1 MYNRIVL
8 LGRLA
13 VDPELRFT
21 QTGFGVCTLR
31 LAVDGPTFNK
41 QEKRFEAIFVNVI
54 VWNRG
59 ENRIAE
65 RCNEF
70 LAKGRMVLV
79 EGKLNI
85 RSYEAQDG
93 TGRRYVTEVIADN
106 VKFVGGRSDGA
117 SASQEPHQGQ
127 NTQLPGDDGG
137 SLDFSDFGMEVQF
150 EKDNLPF

>member
-13 VDPELRFT
+13 AAPELRFT
-21 QTGFGVCTLR
+21 TSGTGVCTLR
-31 LAVDGPTFNK
+31 LAVDGTNFNK
-41 QEKRFEAIFVNVI
+41 QEKRYDAIFVNVV

-65 RCNEF
+65 RCNEY

-93 TGRRYVTEVIADN
+93 SGKRYVTEVIADN
-106 VKFVGGRSDGA
+106 VKFVGGKSDGQ
-117 SASQEPHQGQ
+117 STSQVAPQVA
-127 NTQLPGDDGG
+127 DDGG
-137 SLDFSDFGMEVQF
+137 SLDFSDFGMEVSF